1 MMKQIALAALLAS
14 IATAAYAQTS
24 PSSPPGP
31 ASREAAPPAKAPVTA
46 PSTAAAERT
55 VSTGDFDKNGNMSGS
70 ALIGTKVK
78 NANDDTMGSINDIY
92 LDKDGS
98 VKMVI
103 ISMGGFLGVGSKAVA
118 MKWSDITYG
127 KDGDSLKVSTN
138 LSKEA
143 LTGMPDFTVTERRK
157 PAPPVE
163 TASPPPATKR

>member
-1 MMKQIALAALLAS
+1 MMKQIVLAALLAS
-14 IATAAYAQTS
+14 TATMAYAQTS
-24 PSSPPGP
+24 PAP
-31 ASREAAPPAKAPVTA
+31 SRDATPPAMAT
-46 PSTAAAERT
+46 AERT

-78 NANDDTMGSINDIY
+78 NANNDTVGSVNDIY

-103 ISMGGFLGVGSKAVA
+103 VSVGGFLGVGSKAVA
-118 MKWSDITYG
+118 VKWSDLSYG
-127 KDGDSLKVSTN
+127 KAGDSLKLSTN

>member
-1 MMKQIALAALLAS
+1 MMKQIVLAALLAS
-14 IATAAYAQTS
+14 TATMAYAQTS
-24 PSSPPGP
+24 PSP
-31 ASREAAPPAKAPVTA
+31 ASRDATP

-70 ALIGTKVK
+70 ALIGSKVK
-78 NANDDTMGSINDIY
+78 NANNDTVGSINDIY

-103 ISMGGFLGVGSKAVA
+103 VSVGGFLGVGSKAVA
-118 MKWSDITYG
+118 VKWSDITYG
-127 KDGDSLKVSTN
+127 KDGDSLKLTTN
-138 LSKEA
+138 LNKEA

-163 TASPPPATKR
+163 TASPPPAAKR

>member
-1 MMKQIALAALLAS
+1 MMKQIVLAALLAS
-14 IATAAYAQTS
+14 TATMAYAQMS
-24 PSSPPGP
+24 P
-31 ASREAAPPAKAPVTA
+31 ASRDATP

-55 VSTGDFDKNGNMSGS
+55 VSTGDFDKNGNMSGG

-78 NANDDTMGSINDIY
+78 NANNDTVGSINDIY

-98 VKMVI
+98 VKMVV
-103 ISMGGFLGVGSKAVA
+103 ISVGGFLGVGSKAVA
-118 MKWSDITYG
+118 VKWSDIVYG
-127 KDGDSLKVSTN
+127 KDGDSLKLSTN

-163 TASPPPATKR
+163 TASPPPASKR

>member
-14 IATAAYAQTS
+14 TATMAYAQTS
-24 PSSPPGP
+24 PSP
-31 ASREAAPPAKAPVTA
+31 ASRDATPPMA
-46 PSTAAAERT
+46 PSTASAERT

-78 NANDDTMGSINDIY
+78 NANNDTVGSVNDIY

-103 ISMGGFLGVGSKAVA
+103 VSVGGFLGVGSKAVA
-118 MKWSDITYG
+118 VKWSDITYG
-127 KDGDSLKVSTN
+127 KDGDSLKLSTN